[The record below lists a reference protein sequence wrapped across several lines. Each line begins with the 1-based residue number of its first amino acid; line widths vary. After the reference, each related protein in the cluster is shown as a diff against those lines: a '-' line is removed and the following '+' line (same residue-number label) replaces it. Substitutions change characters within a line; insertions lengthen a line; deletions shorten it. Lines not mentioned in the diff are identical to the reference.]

1 MLRGEISKGMSS
13 GEVLISELFV
23 SRRKEREEVAGR
35 TVRNNGDSG
44 KSFGNTVSR
53 ILVES
58 VPKKKKS
65 PLFLETTIVNIRIEK
80 PYIF

>member
-1 MLRGEISKGMSS
+1 MSS

-44 KSFGNTVSR
+44 KSFGNTVSSWNLFQEKKNPPFR
-53 ILVES
+53 RNNDCDQNTKTIYFLINYKIYIL
-58 VPKKKKS
+58 
-65 PLFLETTIVNIRIEK
+65 
-80 PYIF
+80 